1 MSVYGSMS
9 LIYNKEAG
17 AFTDVNMRQAVN
29 AVIDNEELMLGAFS
43 HEDMYELDNGYMH
56 ESQKNWYSD
65 AGKDAYNQVD
75 VELAKEYLQKAGYNG
90 EEIVILTTRE
100 YDHQYNASVVLKE
113 QLAKAGIN
121 SKIDVY
127 DWATLMEREK
137 DPKNWDIFITGVST
151 VTTPSQV
158 LYLTYNQHGFTKDE
172 KLAELLKGIK
182 DSTSSEESK
191 KIFNELQ
198 EYGAKEF
205 VPVSNLG
212 YYYDFFP
219 ASNKVEGLTVLDG
232 PILWNTKVLK

>member
-1 MSVYGSMS
+1 
-9 LIYNKEAG
+9 
-17 AFTDVNMRQAVN
+17 DVNMRQAVN

-121 SKIDVY
+121 SK
-127 DWATLMEREK
+127 
-137 DPKNWDIFITGVST
+137 
-151 VTTPSQV
+151 
-158 LYLTYNQHGFTKDE
+158 
-172 KLAELLKGIK
+172 
-182 DSTSSEESK
+182 
-191 KIFNELQ
+191 
-198 EYGAKEF
+198 
-205 VPVSNLG
+205 
-212 YYYDFFP
+212 
-219 ASNKVEGLTVLDG
+219 
-232 PILWNTKVLK
+232 